1 MIFTIDTENNINA
14 CESAP
19 AEQDGLNLFATEK
32 EFTKATA
39 EWPIPRLVETW
50 NSFAGTPPFGELKP
64 VKKFTDRKT
73 AIGRIWTAIQ
83 KLAPVAEG
91 SVQAPV
97 APAALVVPKKKA
109 PKGKLAKQVKADGE
123 QETPRAGTGA

>member
-1 MIFTIDTENNINA
+1 MIFTIDRDNNISAHEN
-14 CESAP
+14 AP

-39 EWPIPRLVETW
+39 EWPIPRLVETS

-83 KLAPVAEG
+83 KLAPVAEA
-91 SVQAPV
+91 SVQAPAAFA
-97 APAALVVPKKKA
+97 APKTKA
-109 PKGKLAKQVKADGE
+109 PK
-123 QETPRAGTGA
+123 